1 MSEVKLLY
9 DSEDIFSNV
18 GPTPFISRDVQ
29 NIYSNSEINLVDT
42 LSLTGRIKR
51 NYPASVSSSIGLS
64 GASGPTGASGSTYS
78 LCESGFQGIK
88 NVADSLVSKF
98 SKNFKKLQLTEK
110 IGDGQTKI
118 IEEWENCIVKSISFD
133 DNKWYDWVPYT
144 IDIECFKKGY
154 FENYGIIDP
163 KRSLQL
169 DVAPDNTINI
179 TLTCSCKG
187 LNKIDGGFQNAKNF
201 VASNSNLLSSD
212 LRNFYLSYPSYAY
225 ANNLFTFESEF
236 DNATYWLRVNTAIQA
251 DDAIAPDGTQ
261 TADSLVCSSNALNT
275 IRGQSTNSFVTGV
288 KKYKASIYVK
298 SGTGEWVTLTVGSNY
313 TAKTWFN
320 ISTGQKGSKEVQNSK
335 VINIIYYDIESF
347 DNGWYKISMIFESF
361 GDYSLFFTL
370 SQVDSNGT
378 STYASRSGKS
388 ISIWKASI
396 EDFLEIYDL
405 NSYNIFLVSQ
415 DESLNRLT
423 GEVSLNKTF
432 ILQSSSYK
440 SNYGILKYTRDMS
453 VSETGETSVKI
464 DGNHQGP
471 LLARGLTGINS
482 TDSTLEAIQYDIS
495 PKDWYS
501 IANDI
506 YIKNLTEYSYPN
518 FSSRISQRVAGK
530 TGTIDEIRIWST
542 FNTSTQSFAKNPSC
556 WIFGID
562 ISGLIV
568 GCNEPGYESKKVGMM
583 ISPKHYLCL
592 WHFKVPI
599 GTTLYFL
606 TNDNKVL
613 TRTVSN
619 FIEVTGLE
627 SITSDIALCLLN
639 EELPNTVKFLKILSK
654 DYNIFG
660 NSLVGSYIF
669 IRDQRDTID
678 DPNNYQKANI
688 KKIVSIP
695 GPEPGTIT
703 YGDPPSNPELYF
715 INVEAGANHDSSNNV
730 CLITPNDEMIALGLN
745 VSGSKFIHLSPFIDN
760 INKAMAELGGE
771 YSVTEYYPED
781 FSPLYRTPTNFS
793 LQRDFSNN
801 SVNFSLEFSNKQDNK
816 VYVVDE
822 TEITHDLIS
831 SRKCIQANL
840 TIRSE
845 IKCKKERWDNVL
857 KYYNQLD
864 FVDYVQ
870 KKWTKFGNTER
881 LNFNEKDNSY
891 SENQFEGTI
900 QIDARFCN
908 SLGFDC
914 GCLQNFT
921 YEYSFVPAI
930 SEVKASLPINS
941 NGCHF
946 IENMNTVKRAAF
958 NIKGSLI
965 KPVCCSYEKTVAQ
978 LRNRINQIANSLF
991 YGKNKILDSSQISKV
1006 SPAGSISFDFSWSA
1020 EKAII
1025 IPENLL

>member
-9 DSEDIFSNV
+9 DSEDIFSNI

-29 NIYSNSEINLVDT
+29 NVYSNSEINLVDN

-51 NYPASVSSSIGLS
+51 SYPISVT
-64 GASGPTGASGSTYS
+64 GPTGATGATGSSYS
-78 LCESGFQGIK
+78 PCESGFQGIK

-110 IGDGQTKI
+110 IGNGATRI
-118 IEEWENCIVKSISFD
+118 IEEWENCIVQSISFD

-144 IDIECFKKGY
+144 INIECYKKGY
-154 FENYGIIDP
+154 FENYGIIEP

-169 DVAPDNTINI
+169 DVSPDNTINI
-179 TLTCSCKG
+179 RLITSCKG
-187 LNKIDGGFQNAKNF
+187 LNKTENGFQNAKNF

-212 LRNFYLSYPSYAY
+212 LRNFYLSYPSYSAIT
-225 ANNLFTFESEF
+225 NLFTFESQF
-236 DNATYWLRVNTAIQA
+236 DNATYWIKTANISIVA

-261 TADSLVCSSNALNT
+261 TADSLVCTSNAINT
-275 IRGQSTNSFVTGV
+275 IRGQSTNSFTTGV

-298 SGTGEWVTLTVGSNY
+298 SGTGEWVTLTVGS
-313 TAKTWFN
+313 TSTVKTWFN
-320 ISTGQKGSKEVQNSK
+320 ISTGQKGASSVQLSTA
-335 VINIIYYDIESF
+335 INIIYYDIEDF
-347 DNGWYKISMIFESF
+347 GNGWYKISMAFESF

-370 SQVDSNGT
+370 SQVDSNGS

-388 ISIWKASI
+388 ISIWKASV
-396 EDFLEIYDL
+396 EYLFDIYDL
-405 NSYNIFLVSQ
+405 NSYNTFLVSQ
-415 DESLNRLT
+415 EETLNRLT
-423 GEVSLNKTF
+423 AEVSLSKSF
-432 ILQSSSYK
+432 ILQSKSFQ
-440 SNYGILKYTRDMS
+440 SNYGILKYVRDMS
-453 VSETGETSVKI
+453 ISDNGEVSVKVN
-464 DGNHQGP
+464 GTHQGP
-471 LLARGLTGINS
+471 LLARGLTGIS
-482 TDSTLEAIQYDIS
+482 SRDSTLEAVKYDIS
-495 PKDWYS
+495 TKDWYL
-501 IANDI
+501 IANDV

-518 FSSRISQRVAGK
+518 LSSRISQRVAGK
-530 TGTIDEIRIWST
+530 TGTVDEIRIWST
-542 FNTSTQSFAKNPSC
+542 FNTATQSFVKNPLC
-556 WIFGID
+556 WIYGID
-562 ISGLIV
+562 ISGFIV
-568 GCNEPGYESKKVGMM
+568 GCNESGYESKKVGMM
-583 ISPKHYLCL
+583 ISPKHYVFSY
-592 WHFKVPI
+592 HFGSPI

-613 TRTVSN
+613 TRTISN
-619 FIEVTGLE
+619 FIEIDGLT
-627 SITSDIALCLLN
+627 STDPSDIGLGLLN
-639 EELPNTVKFLKILSK
+639 EELPNTVKFFRILSK

-660 NSLVGSYIF
+660 NNLLQSYIF
-669 IRDQRDTID
+669 IKDQRDTID

-688 KKIVSIP
+688 QKITGSNISTGVL
-695 GPEPGTIT
+695 T

-715 INVEAGANHDSSNNV
+715 KNIETAANHDSGNNI
-730 CLITPNDEMIALGLN
+730 CLITPSDEMIAVGIN
-745 VSGSKFIHLSPFIDN
+745 ITGASFRFLSYYIN
-760 INKAMAELGGE
+760 SINKAMSELGGE

-816 VYVVDE
+816 VYTIDE
-822 TEITHDLIS
+822 TRITHDLIS
-831 SRKCIQANL
+831 SRKCIEANL

-870 KKWTKFGNTER
+870 KKWTQFGNTER

-891 SENQFEGTI
+891 SENQFEGSI
-900 QIDARFCN
+900 QIGAKFCN

-914 GCLQNFT
+914 GCLQNLT
-921 YEYSFVPAI
+921 YEYSFVPALKEI
-930 SEVKASLPINS
+930 KASLPINS

-946 IENMNTVKRAAF
+946 IENMKTTKRASF

-978 LRNRINQIANSLF
+978 LRNRVNQIANSLF
-991 YGKNKILDSSQISKV
+991 YGDYKILDSSQISKV

>member
-51 NYPASVSSSIGLS
+51 NYPTSVSSSIGLS

-201 VASNSNLLSSD
+201 VAANSNLLSSD

-225 ANNLFTFESEF
+225 VNNLFTFESQF
-236 DNATYWLRVNTAIQA
+236 DNATYWIRVNTAIQA
-251 DDAIAPDGTQ
+251 DDTIAPDGTQ

-275 IRGQSTNSFVTGV
+275 IRGQSTNSFLTGL

-320 ISTGQKGSKEVQNSK
+320 ISTGQRGSKEVQNSK
-335 VINIIYYDIESF
+335 AIDIIYYDIESF
-347 DNGWYKISMIFESF
+347 ENGWYKISMTFESF

-370 SQVDSNGT
+370 SQVDSNGI

-415 DESLNRLT
+415 DESLNRLN
-423 GEVSLNKTF
+423 GEVSLSKSF
-432 ILQSSSYK
+432 ILQSSSFK
-440 SNYGILKYTRDMS
+440 SNYGVLKYTRDMS
-453 VSETGETSVKI
+453 ISENGETSVKI

-542 FNTSTQSFAKNPSC
+542 FNTSTQSFVKNPSC

-619 FIEVTGLE
+619 FIEITGLK
-627 SITSDIALCLLN
+627 SIASDIALCLLN
-639 EELPNTVKFLKILSK
+639 QELPNTIKFLKILSK
-654 DYNIFG
+654 DYNKFG
-660 NSLVGSYIF
+660 NSVIGSYIF
-669 IRDQRDTID
+669 IRDQRDTAD

-688 KKIVSIP
+688 KMITSI
-695 GPEPGTIT
+695 PEPGKIL
-703 YGDPPSNPELYF
+703 YGNPPSNPELAF
-715 INVEAGANHDSSNNV
+715 INLEAGANHDSSNNV
-730 CLITPNDEMIALGLN
+730 CLITPNDEIVALGLN
-745 VSGSKFIHLSPFIDN
+745 DTGSSFIHLSPFIDN

-801 SVNFSLEFSNKQDNK
+801 SVEFSLEFSNKQDNK

-822 TEITHDLIS
+822 TEISHDLIT

-864 FVDYVQ
+864 FINYVQ
-870 KKWTKFGNTER
+870 TKWTKFGNTEK

-900 QIDARFCN
+900 QIGARFCN

-946 IENMNTVKRAAF
+946 IENMNTIKRASF
-958 NIKGSLI
+958 SIKGSLM

-991 YGKNKILDSSQISKV
+991 YGKKKILDSSQISKV